1 MHGFGGS
8 DSRPS
13 IREVFLMPKNNKL
26 TKMVMLRVL
35 IHPFS
40 QGYLKRACDD
50 WNKRIVKQQG
60 SILLPGGT
68 EARPGATYEVPV
80 CPEIT
85 GMIADG
91 VLLAGSK
98 VI

>member
-1 MHGFGGS
+1 MKKKEF
-8 DSRPS
+8 PAPPKMY
-13 IREVFLMPKNNKL
+13 VFIPPLSL
-26 TKMVMLRVL
+26 
-35 IHPFS
+35 
-40 QGYLKRACDD
+40 GYQKRACDD

-60 SILLPGGT
+60 SILLPDGR
-68 EARPGATYEVPV
+68 EARPGATYAVDPGPEVV
-80 CPEIT
+80 